1 MYKYFIP
8 EENSVSKKNIK
19 IRFVAFIPVI
29 ILAFSPLKISA
40 NQTNPSNIIITSC
53 GERQIVIN
61 SLKKDYKEVQDSIGI
76 SNRGGLIELFV
87 SPKGSF
93 SITLTNPNQITCI
106 ISAGEY
112 WNKKNNL
119 VSMDQNL

>member
-1 MYKYFIP
+1 M
-8 EENSVSKKNIK
+8 SKKNIK

-29 ILAFSPLKISA
+29 ILAFSPLNISA

>member
-1 MYKYFIP
+1 M
-8 EENSVSKKNIK
+8 SKTNIK
-19 IRFVAFIPVI
+19 IGFIAFVSIMT
-29 ILAFSPLKISA
+29 LASFPPKISA

-61 SLKKDYKEVQDSIGI
+61 SLKKDYKEVQDAIGI

-93 SITLTNPNQITCI
+93 SITLANPNQITCI
-106 ISAGEY
+106 ISAGEH